1 MSVQQLALYEA
12 LGERAEEL
20 ARMYIG
26 ALIVLANPDNPDR
39 LPQAA
44 HSLRELMEKIPKYK
58 QINSE
63 GSKLM
68 GQGGAHE
75 TDSHPDP
82 QPRAT

>member
-1 MSVQQLALYEA
+1 
-12 LGERAEEL
+12 
-20 ARMYIG
+20 
-26 ALIVLANPDNPDR
+26 
-39 LPQAA
+39 
-44 HSLRELMEKIPKYK
+44 MEKIPKYK

-82 QPRAT
+82 QLRAT